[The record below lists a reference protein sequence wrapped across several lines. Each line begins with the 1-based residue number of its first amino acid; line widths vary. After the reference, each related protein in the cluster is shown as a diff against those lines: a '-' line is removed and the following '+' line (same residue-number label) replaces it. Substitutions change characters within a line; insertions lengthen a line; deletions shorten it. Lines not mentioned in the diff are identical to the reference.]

1 MKNLCNFLISLREE
15 YLAKRACEKHMLEAK
30 ESYRTVVFASVSW
43 VRPSREIPVKL
54 SAWKIFSVIFLPFT
68 YTIYTL
74 IIHKSMQEAIQREK
88 PQIVVLQHNTPIFQ
102 RESYS
107 SLVRNHC
114 SLFSF
119 PLPLSYLE
127 RRFVLKHNPHIFKVQ
142 RVFWS
147 LGSFRNLPKEA
158 NEAQRMQSGVFARSG
173 KLVKTILREVRW
185 QQELGGLKYSGQTK
199 LGGSFIIRV
208 LQLYSLVDRFRLER
222 SQRGFSLS
230 SSVSYSITCLCV
242 ILCLHLSSLTL
253 VDANLNRHALR
264 PNKQYWND
272 VNLNRHALRPN
283 KNIGILAHE
292 AKIRILIEN
301 PDPTFIVKREPKV

>member
-43 VRPSREIPVKL
+43 VRSSREIPVKL

-147 LGSFRNLPKEA
+147 LGSFGDLSKEA
-158 NEAQRMQSGVFARSG
+158 GKAWLMQSGVLWDPKSQKRHDSEKSVGSRSLEG
-173 KLVKTILREVRW
+173 SNTLGRLGLEGLLLFVYSNFILQWINFDLEGRREI
-185 QQELGGLKYSGQTK
+185 
-199 LGGSFIIRV
+199 FCRV
-208 LQLYSLVDRFRLER
+208 LRFP
-222 SQRGFSLS
+222 
-230 SSVSYSITCLCV
+230 
-242 ILCLHLSSLTL
+242 
-253 VDANLNRHALR
+253 LR
-264 PNKQYWND
+264 
-272 VNLNRHALRPN
+272 
-283 KNIGILAHE
+283 
-292 AKIRILIEN
+292 
-301 PDPTFIVKREPKV
+301 